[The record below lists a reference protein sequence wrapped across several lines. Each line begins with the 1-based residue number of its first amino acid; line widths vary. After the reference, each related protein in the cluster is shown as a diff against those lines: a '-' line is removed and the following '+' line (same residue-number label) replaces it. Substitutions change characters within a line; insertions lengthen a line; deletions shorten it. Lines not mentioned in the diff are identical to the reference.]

1 MFALGGSDLR
11 HQLLDLVM
19 VNVCT
24 VPERTAADQ
33 LALLGSLP
41 PEQLTTATPLTT
53 LELFFL
59 SSALSVGDDSPL
71 RIKPDN
77 TNGGRFSSLAQAW
90 LLGGAYAIQPL
101 PNVVPVDIDDEGSLP
116 GVRDALELVPLP
128 VLEIASGGVT
138 SQRRHF
144 WIWCRDESEA
154 RAISDCLTSSLGGEA
169 VRYGRRMRPP
179 GAPHRNGTRLAFPV
193 DSQQARSWASALAP
207 DWVQTV
213 GRLSPGLG
221 EQLEKGV
228 DADRSKSD
236 FRLMRALIANGC
248 SDAEIASLA
257 MLGKGHF
264 GIKARE
270 RGDDAG
276 LNYVLRSVAKARSN
290 PKAIFSSRQ
299 EAEAYLRE
307 VERAVDSAGPTPF
320 GGSTGK
326 KLMRGAVQMFSE
338 QSTIGRPLAIRDLA
352 VRAQMST
359 STVRRWLPRLNEA
372 GWLVRTASGK
382 GHQATEYTLKT
393 PEMTT
398 LLSTLGGVNKYVVDL
413 GLSGIQS
420 FRHGNLNESG
430 REVVLALF
438 ASAGTARTGQILE
451 ATGRSSSTVAS
462 ALSRL
467 QKEDIVEKVS
477 HGIWRLLDV
486 DWNLLDEQTG
496 ADVVA
501 KQQRASIDRE
511 RQQYGNYQIRRMG
524 LGLEH
529 QFTALDS
536 RTAVSHETGELV
548 PISEIG

>member
-1 MFALGGSDLR
+1 MLLARDGGIFNFGISVFHGSLGGLGYSDVVSAAVKEDRSGYLIL
-11 HQLLDLVM
+11 HDLG
-19 VNVCT
+19 NIHT
-24 VPERTAADQ
+24 FGTARNF
-33 LALLGSLP
+33 GEPPLP
-41 PEQLTTATPLTT
+41 TNTPTPSTPPTTTTTTRPTTPPYDPARYFEIDYVAQRYICL
-53 LELFFL
+53 
-59 SSALSVGDDSPL
+59 VGDDSPL

-382 GHQATEYTLKT
+382 GTPSLRCTHLKLRR
-393 PEMTT
+393 MTT
-398 LLSTLGGVNKYVVDL
+398 LLKHLGGC
-413 GLSGIQS
+413 
-420 FRHGNLNESG
+420 E
-430 REVVLALF
+430 
-438 ASAGTARTGQILE
+438 
-451 ATGRSSSTVAS
+451 
-462 ALSRL
+462 
-467 QKEDIVEKVS
+467 
-477 HGIWRLLDV
+477 
-486 DWNLLDEQTG
+486 
-496 ADVVA
+496 
-501 KQQRASIDRE
+501 
-511 RQQYGNYQIRRMG
+511 
-524 LGLEH
+524 
-529 QFTALDS
+529 
-536 RTAVSHETGELV
+536 
-548 PISEIG
+548 